1 MAGRELVI
9 ILAREA
15 TNSQCSMDCPR
26 FLGKA
31 PGADTR
37 PLDSMILCRGD
48 LQYPT
53 AIVTAQRA
61 IK

>member
-1 MAGRELVI
+1 
-9 ILAREA
+9 
-15 TNSQCSMDCPR
+15 MDCPR